1 LSWSREFH
9 ELKYVGGMWHPQ
21 ANHSTT
27 KVVAQCPNVEQLS
40 IKVQQGM
47 MGIIG
52 GLIFLYHSNC

>member
-1 LSWSREFH
+1 
-9 ELKYVGGMWHPQ
+9 MWHPQ